1 MYINSATKL
10 DQEIF
15 NGINFEDAVG
25 LGEKITAVQEWN
37 REMLDKGQKR
47 TDELFNINYTK
58 SLKEEIKGLK
68 EEIKGLKEELE
79 NEKQEKTMLKQQCNA
94 KDEEINKI
102 YNSKRWKYIDKL
114 DKFMGR
120 KK

>member
-1 MYINSATKL
+1 
-10 DQEIF
+10 
-15 NGINFEDAVG
+15 
-25 LGEKITAVQEWN
+25 
-37 REMLDKGQKR
+37 
-47 TDELFNINYTK
+47 
-58 SLKEEIKGLK
+58 
-68 EEIKGLKEELE
+68 
-79 NEKQEKTMLKQQCNA
+79 MLKQQCNA